1 MNTVYEFIKNLIP
14 CQIYTKKREN
24 GDFLII
30 SNENL
35 ELYFLNETAKD
46 FYMRCDSFSSI
57 DNICNSMLK
66 EYDVDENVLKQDIL
80 SLIRDFQWQEII
92 ELKERV

>member
-14 CQIYTKKREN
+14 CQVYTKKRDNE
-24 GDFLII
+24 DFLIVL
-30 SNENL
+30 NENL

-46 FYMRCDSFSSI
+46 FYKRCDSFNSI
-57 DNICNSMLK
+57 DNIYTSMLK